1 MKVEKRTGELE
12 DVSFD
17 KVLRRLQHLS
27 NELNVD
33 IYEISQKVCGRIFNG
48 VKTSE
53 LDELAAQLCS
63 SMMIENPDY
72 GALAARII
80 ISNHHKNT
88 SPSFSETIQIMYD
101 NKDIEGNSSP
111 LVNDKLYEVVMN
123 NKEKLNSYIVHNRDY
138 TLDYFGFKT
147 LERAYLTK
155 VNGRIVE
162 RPQYMWMRVA
172 LGIHGD
178 DFKDALHTYDLMS
191 QKYFTHATP
200 TLFNAGTRHQQ
211 MSSCYLL
218 SNGK

>member
-1 MKVEKRTGELE
+1 MKVVKRNGEEE

-17 KVLRRLQHLS
+17 KVLNRLQHLS
-27 NELNVD
+27 DELDVD
-33 IYEISQKVCGRIFNG
+33 VFDITQKVCSRIYNG

-72 GALAARII
+72 GDLAARII

-101 NKDIEGNSSP
+101 NKDVEGNSSP
-111 LVNDKLYEVVMN
+111 LVNDKLYEVVMK
-123 NKEKLNSYIVHNRDY
+123 NKEKLNSYIDHERDY
-138 TLDYFGFKT
+138 SFDYFGFKT

-155 VNGRIVE
+155 VNGKIVE

-172 LGIHGD
+172 LGIHDD
-178 DFKDALHTYDLMS
+178 DFKDALQTYDLMS
-191 QKYFTHATP
+191 KKF
-200 TLFNAGTRHQQ
+200 L
-211 MSSCYLL
+211 
-218 SNGK
+218 